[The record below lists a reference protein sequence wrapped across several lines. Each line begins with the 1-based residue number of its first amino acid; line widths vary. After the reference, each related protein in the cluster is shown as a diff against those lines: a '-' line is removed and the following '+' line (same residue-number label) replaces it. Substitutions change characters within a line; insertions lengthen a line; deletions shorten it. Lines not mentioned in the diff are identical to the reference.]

1 MKHYSLNFEE
11 LTKASRALY
20 EKAKELRSIDTDE
33 SGRYIIPTSLSPC
46 NLAAFLDEIRG
57 IVDAADPDTM
67 LVEDEEGSLIRTTDK
82 YFEP

>member
-1 MKHYSLNFEE
+1 MTMYKVTITHYSGERE
-11 LTKASRALY
+11 I
-20 EKAKELRSIDTDE
+20 IDPFPTDQ
-33 SGRYIIPTSLSPC
+33 
-46 NLAAFLDEIRG
+46 